1 MPVCEVVLVFVVHY
15 QAPLILTQNHVG
27 WCRGYRELAI
37 AFLSEEPHV
46 RWATPACAL
55 MYVPYAA
62 VAQPPGVPL
71 WTSSHAIWKN
81 HRGGGA
87 WRRRR
92 PCAPESG
99 WGGTAAPPLRWR
111 APQTW
116 GCRWRTG
123 TPSPAA
129 AGWGGCGSQSG
140 SPGESAP
147 AHGTQ
152 NSFSVSVSVDAININ
167 ANTN

>member
-71 WTSSHAIWKN
+71 WTSSHAIWKL
-81 HRGGGA
+81 RGGSARFCFALEMLRLLKADVMHKQETHPETMEAVFSTPALLVCSMLKGTSTLVCPFMSCHA
-87 WRRRR
+87 FSTSPSSLPVD
-92 PCAPESG
+92 PCYSI
-99 WGGTAAPPLRWR
+99 T
-111 APQTW
+111 
-116 GCRWRTG
+116 C
-123 TPSPAA
+123 
-129 AGWGGCGSQSG
+129 
-140 SPGESAP
+140 
-147 AHGTQ
+147 
-152 NSFSVSVSVDAININ
+152 VY
-167 ANTN
+167 